1 MPDLDL
7 PLQPS
12 AEQIRRREF
21 ATIRRGYDTD
31 QVRDFL
37 LAVGDSVEALEG
49 DLRKAKNGAG
59 PPAGQTPVVATELPP
74 AKPGPDP
81 YEALGKRFAGLLGT
95 ADKEAQRL
103 VAEAKVES
111 TRILSQAR
119 TEAERIRMNAQTRA
133 EEARAESLQLLEK
146 ARTEAERALTGLS
159 SRRET
164 LLDQLQTM
172 QSRLLSAAEDLAV
185 VIEKPDEVAP
195 LPPAAAMPKPVAEAA
210 APPAATTPNAPAPA
224 EAAAEAEEADVVD
237 PRYDDLWVSSDED
250 AVDIPDLASIELDFD
265 EEQPSAER

>member
-21 ATIRRGYDTD
+21 ATIRRGYDPD

-37 LAVGDSVEALEG
+37 LAIGDSVETLEG
-49 DLRKAKNGAG
+49 DLRRAKSSTGPIAAQA
-59 PPAGQTPVVATELPP
+59 PPAGTEPRPSTPD
-74 AKPGPDP
+74 PDP
-81 YEALGKRFAGLLGT
+81 YEALGKRFADLLGT

-103 VAEAKVES
+103 VAEAKAES
-111 TRILSQAR
+111 TRVLTEAR
-119 TEAERIRMNAQTRA
+119 SEAERIRVSAQTRA

-146 ARTEAERALTGLS
+146 ARAEAERSLTGLS
-159 SRRET
+159 SRREA

-172 QSRLLSAAEDLAV
+172 QTRLLSAADDLAA
-185 VIEKPDEVAP
+185 VIEKPDE
-195 LPPAAAMPKPVAEAA
+195 AALTTAVSTK
-210 APPAATTPNAPAPA
+210 APPAAEPKAAPS
-224 EAAAEAEEADVVD
+224 EDVDPLD
-237 PRYDDLWVSSDED
+237 PRYEDLWVSTDEE

-265 EEQPSAER
+265 EERPPAER

>member
-59 PPAGQTPVVATELPP
+59 SPAAHVPAVATGLPP
-74 AKPGPDP
+74 AAPGPDP

-103 VAEAKVES
+103 VTEAKAES

-119 TEAERIRMNAQTRA
+119 TEAERIRVNAQTRA

-172 QSRLLSAAEDLAV
+172 QSRLLSAAEDLAI
-185 VIEKPDEVAP
+185 VIEKPDEASPLPPVATTP
-195 LPPAAAMPKPVAEAA
+195 KPAADVPAPPAAATPKAS
-210 APPAATTPNAPAPA
+210 APA
-224 EAAAEAEEADVVD
+224 EASEEAQEADIVD
-237 PRYDDLWVSSDED
+237 PRYEDLWVSSDED